1 MCCAEIPTGYISI
14 STSIKK
20 KNKPKS
26 KEEVSRAQ
34 TAELWFKIQSQ
45 ASQMKRE
52 RVGKGP
58 KVEGKKTR
66 FRGRA
71 DRKL

>member
-1 MCCAEIPTGYISI
+1 MLCRNTNRLHFHIYKY
-14 STSIKK
+14 KK